1 MDEVNILFAVDAEH
15 LLINGESSEA
25 ILLLKNGL
33 RKYPEYTAAYCLLAK
48 AYDEVGET
56 ETALETVEIALERFP
71 NTQSLIG
78 IKSYLEEKQAEETY
92 LFINY
97 NDFNYKPDSSRP
109 YNSTKPDLI
118 PGLDFISQAFDTINV
133 QANSQ
138 SYENHSITE
147 DILNNM
153 DDKAREI
160 AELSKNLSFH
170 IQIKE
175 KEKVSGNSDDTVDDP
190 DIATETMA
198 ILFEQQGAYAQAIK
212 VYEQLIELKP
222 ENSENYYE
230 KIEYLNLL

>member
-1 MDEVNILFAVDAEH
+1 
-15 LLINGESSEA
+15 
-25 ILLLKNGL
+25 
-33 RKYPEYTAAYCLLAK
+33 
-48 AYDEVGET
+48 
-56 ETALETVEIALERFP
+56 
-71 NTQSLIG
+71 
-78 IKSYLEEKQAEETY
+78 
-92 LFINY
+92 
-97 NDFNYKPDSSRP
+97 
-109 YNSTKPDLI
+109 
-118 PGLDFISQAFDTINV
+118 
-133 QANSQ
+133 
-138 SYENHSITE
+138 
-147 DILNNM
+147 M